1 MLILNK
7 KKLLIAVLALGLVGC
22 ATSPV
27 TSDKARPVPA
37 DRMLAFGNGEP
48 ATSGV
53 VSVTRD
59 SGFLGGGCY
68 LGFYIDG
75 QLAAKFDTAEKGV
88 FYVKPGEHVIGIGNP
103 GGSGLCNIEKGY
115 RRETSTVI
123 SQGEIK
129 KFRLTTRQGDGA
141 AVEPST
147 L

>member
-1 MLILNK
+1 MKNI
-7 KKLLIAVLALGLVGC
+7 LIAMLALGLAGC

-27 TSDKARPVPA
+27 TSDQARPVPPE
-37 DRMLAFGNGEP
+37 RMLAFGTGEP
-48 ATSGV
+48 ASSGV
-53 VSVTRD
+53 LSVTRD

-75 QLAAKFDTAEKGV
+75 QLAAKFDTAEKGI

-103 GGSGLCNIEKGY
+103 GGGGLCNIEKGY

-123 SQGEIK
+123 SQGETK
-129 KFRLTTRQGDGA
+129 KYRLTTRQGDGA

>member
-1 MLILNK
+1 M

-22 ATSPV
+22 TTSPV
-27 TSDKARPVPA
+27 TSDQASHLPS
-37 DRMLAFGNGEP
+37 DRTFAFGTGDHAN
-48 ATSGV
+48 SGAL
-53 VSVTRD
+53 SVTRD
-59 SGFLGGGCY
+59 SGLLGGGCY

-75 QLAAKFDTAEKGV
+75 QLAAKFDTAEKGT

-103 GGSGLCNIEKGY
+103 GGAGLCNIAKGY
-115 RRETSTVI
+115 RREISIVV
-123 SQGEIK
+123 SQGETK